1 MPPDFP
7 SVMPDSSA
15 PAGARVAGELP
26 SPAVLR
32 RELPLPNDVV
42 AFVGNTRESVRRII
56 SGSDPRLLVVLG
68 PCSVHDAGA
77 AMDYARRLKPLQES
91 VADALLLVMRVYV
104 EKPRTRGGW
113 KGLVNDPHL
122 DGSCRIDEG
131 LRIARQLMLD
141 VNSLGVPVATE
152 FVEVATP
159 AWLGDLVSWSAVG
172 ARSVESQLHRQMAS
186 GLPCPVGFKNG
197 TRGDVG
203 VAVNAMSVAVR
214 PQHGIG
220 VSDSGQLAAVE
231 TPGNANVHLVL
242 RGGVTANHDAE
253 SVRVAQGQLAEFGLP
268 SRVMVDCGH
277 GNARADGR
285 GQYAVAQDVMA
296 QVAGGSEAI
305 MGVMLES
312 NLIAGCQPFVPGCPL
327 RAGLSVT
334 DPCMGLDDTSHAI
347 EQLAQARREAREH
360 AAGNAAVLARH
371 G

>member
-1 MPPDFP
+1 M
-7 SVMPDSSA
+7 V
-15 PAGARVAGELP
+15 GELP

-32 RELPLPNDVV
+32 RELPLPPDV
-42 AFVGNTRESVRRII
+42 ASFIESTRAGVRRII
-56 SGSDPRLLVVLG
+56 SGDDPRLLVVVG
-68 PCSVHDAGA
+68 PCSVHDAGS

-91 VADALLLVMRVYV
+91 VADSLLLVMRVYV

-122 DGSCRIDEG
+122 DGSGRMDEG

-141 VNSLGVPVATE
+141 VNSLGVPVASE

-186 GLPCPVGFKNG
+186 GLACPVGFKNG
-197 TRGDVG
+197 TRGDVS

-214 PQHGIG
+214 PQHGLG
-220 VSDSGQLAAVE
+220 VSDSGQVAMIE
-231 TPGNANVHLVL
+231 TSGNASVHLVL
-242 RGGVTANHDAE
+242 RGGVAANHDAE
-253 SVRVAQGQLAEFGLP
+253 SVRVAQEQLVEFGLP
-268 SRVMVDCGH
+268 PRVMVDCGH
-277 GNARADGR
+277 GNAKADGR
-285 GQYAVAQDVMA
+285 GQLAVAQDVIA
-296 QVAGGSEAI
+296 QVAGGSDAI

-312 NLIAGCQPFVPGCPL
+312 NLLAGCQPFVPGCPL

-334 DPCMGLDDTSHAI
+334 DPCMGLDDTASVI
-347 EQLAQARREAREH
+347 EQLAQARREARGH
-360 AAGNAAVLARH
+360 AAGNAVLTGH